1 MSRVLVVMRNKDV
14 YHLTTEEF
22 KRLRRAIDDQKEWVS
37 LRDYKLEDT
46 VLVSLRQV
54 SSEWWY
60 EEAVSDGRGD
70 YSG

>member
-22 KRLRRAIDDQKEWVS
+22 RKLRRAIDDQKEWVS
-37 LRDYKLEDT
+37 LRDYKLGDT

-54 SSEWWY
+54 SS
-60 EEAVSDGRGD
+60 VVVRGGD
-70 YSG
+70 K

>member
-22 KRLRRAIDDQKEWVS
+22 KRLRRAIDDHKEWVS
-37 LRDYKLEDT
+37 LRDYKLRDT

-54 SSEWWY
+54 SS
-60 EEAVSDGRGD
+60 VVVRGG
-70 YSG
+70 SE

>member
-1 MSRVLVVMRNKDV
+1 MRNKDV

-37 LRDYKLEDT
+37 LRDYKLGDT

-54 SSEWWY
+54 SS
-60 EEAVSDGRGD
+60 VVVRG
-70 YSG
+70 GNE

>member
-22 KRLRRAIDDQKEWVS
+22 KRLRRAIDDHKEWVG
-37 LRDYKLEDT
+37 LRDYKLGDT

-54 SSEWWY
+54 SS
-60 EEAVSDGRGD
+60 VVVRGG
-70 YSG
+70 SE

>member
-1 MSRVLVVMRNKDV
+1 VSRVLVVMRNKDV

-37 LRDYKLEDT
+37 LRDYKLGDT

-54 SSEWWY
+54 SS
-60 EEAVSDGRGD
+60 VVVRGG
-70 YSG
+70 SE

>member
-37 LRDYKLEDT
+37 LRDYKLGDT

-54 SSEWWY
+54 SS
-60 EEAVSDGRGD
+60 VVVRGGD
-70 YSG
+70 E

>member
-22 KRLRRAIDDQKEWVS
+22 KRLRQAIDDHKEWVS
-37 LRDYKLEDT
+37 LRDYKLGDM

-54 SSEWWY
+54 SS
-60 EEAVSDGRGD
+60 VVVRGGD
-70 YSG
+70 E

>member
-37 LRDYKLEDT
+37 LRDYKLGDT

-54 SSEWWY
+54 SS
-60 EEAVSDGRGD
+60 VVVRG
-70 YSG
+70 GNE

>member
-37 LRDYKLEDT
+37 VRDYKLGDT

-54 SSEWWY
+54 SS
-60 EEAVSDGRGD
+60 VVVRGG
-70 YSG
+70 SE

>member
-37 LRDYKLEDT
+37 LRDYKLGDT

-54 SSEWWY
+54 SS
-60 EEAVSDGRGD
+60 VVVRGG
-70 YSG
+70 SE

>member
-22 KRLRRAIDDQKEWVS
+22 KRLRRAIDDHKEWVS
-37 LRDYKLEDT
+37 LRDYKLGDA

-54 SSEWWY
+54 SS
-60 EEAVSDGRGD
+60 VVVRGG
-70 YSG
+70 SE

>member
-37 LRDYKLEDT
+37 LRDYKLGDT

-54 SSEWWY
+54 SS
-60 EEAVSDGRGD
+60 VVVRGGD
-70 YSG
+70 K

>member
-37 LRDYKLEDT
+37 LRDYKLGDT

-54 SSEWWY
+54 SS
-60 EEAVSDGRGD
+60 VVVRG
-70 YSG
+70 GGE